1 MENQNESLIK
11 LGMLSVAQS
20 DAYFCGCLVLLQV

>member
-11 LGMLSVAQS
+11 QYVKRRAKRRL
-20 DAYFCGCLVLLQV
+20 FCGCLVLLQV